1 MSSNIKLKYKINL
14 LYMILT
20 VSSEADD
27 SHPYYT
33 PKKNNSISNDDR
45 TSSQIQAALDNFDSS
60 KFVL

>member
-1 MSSNIKLKYKINL
+1 
-14 LYMILT
+14 MILT